1 MSNPA
6 GGSADNAFD
15 RHLIHYGFEFYPSLI
30 ESAEGAVVRDVDG
43 REILDF
49 TSGQMCATLGHNHP
63 AVVAAV
69 ERACRSVLHLYSG
82 MIAVPVVRLAEV
94 LAEMLPAGLQ
104 RMMFLSTGGEA
115 NEAALRMAKLHSGRF
130 EVVGLTGSWHGMT
143 AGAASSTYAAGHR
156 GYGPALPGTMAI
168 PAPNC
173 YRCPVRHCR
182 DSCDLAC
189 LEIGFAMVDAQ
200 SVGAPAAVLAEP
212 VLSSAGVVVPPPG
225 YFKRLKELCR
235 ARGMLLIL
243 DESQTALGRLGAN
256 FAFEIYETEPD
267 ILTISKTLGC
277 GLPIA
282 ATITGDAIEAD
293 CRDKGFLHVTSHL
306 SDPLVA
312 EVGLA
317 VLEALAAERINE
329 RALEMGAYL
338 RAGLEELQSRHEVIG
353 EVRGIG
359 LLLGVDL
366 VKDRE
371 TREPYPEMGRAVTR
385 RALELGLSMNIVSVG
400 GLAAVWR
407 IAPPPIITREQ
418 VDRGIEILDRA
429 LGECRDQAV
438 RGDF

>member
-1 MSNPA
+1 MPDALDTST
-6 GGSADNAFD
+6 DNAFD
-15 RHLIHYGFEFYPSLI
+15 RHLIHYGFEFYSALI

-82 MIAVPVVRLAEV
+82 MVSVPVVRLAEA
-94 LAEMLPAGLQ
+94 LADILPPALQ
-104 RMMFLSTGGEA
+104 RMLFLSTGGEA
-115 NEAALRMAKLHSGRF
+115 NEAALRMAKLHTGRF

-156 GYGPALPGTMAI
+156 GYGPVLPGTMAI

-182 DSCDLAC
+182 DTCDMAC
-189 LEIGFAMVDAQ
+189 LDIGFAMFDAQ

-212 VLSSAGVVVPPPG
+212 VLSVAGVVVPPPG
-225 YFKRLKELCR
+225 YFKRLKEMCR

-243 DESQTALGRLGAN
+243 DEAQTALGRLGVN
-256 FAFEIYETEPD
+256 FAFELFGTEPD
-267 ILTISKTLGC
+267 ILTLSKTLGC
-277 GLPIA
+277 GLPMA
-282 ATITGDAIEAD
+282 ATVTSDAIEAD
-293 CRDKGFLHVTSHL
+293 CAAKGFLHVTSHV
-306 SDPLVA
+306 SDPLAA

-317 VLEALAAERINE
+317 VLETLAAERINE
-329 RALEMGAYL
+329 RAVEMGAYL
-338 RAGLEELQSRHEVIG
+338 RTGLEELQSRHQAIG
-353 EVRGIG
+353 DVRGVG

-371 TREPYPEMGRAVTR
+371 TREPDVELGQAVTR
-385 RALELGLSMNIVSVG
+385 RCMELGLSMNIIAVG

-407 IAPPPIITREQ
+407 IAPPPVITHAQ
-418 VDRGIEILDRA
+418 IDRA
-429 LGECRDQAV
+429 LAIIDQALGEY
-438 RGDF
+438 RGSR